1 MELLNSFTVPAGI
14 DRAWDTLMDI
24 ERVAPCMPGAT
35 LTSVEGDDISGS
47 VKVKLGPVTMTYKG
61 KGTFLERDAAT
72 HVAVIE
78 GSGNE
83 ARGTGTA
90 KATAHVTLAAEAPEL
105 TRVNVTT
112 DLVIT
117 GKAAQFGR
125 GVMQDVAARLVDQ
138 FAANL
143 AALMSVPDE
152 DAGSAPAT
160 AGAAPAGA
168 ASTQPEAGSGAAAS
182 RPAPDLPHQQEAI
195 DLMATAGAPVLR
207 RAVPIVAG
215 VAVVAFLWWLLTR
228 RGRS

>member
-1 MELLNSFTVPAGI
+1 MELLNSFTVPSGI

-24 ERVAPCMPGAT
+24 EHVAPCMPGAT
-35 LTSVEGDDISGS
+35 LTSVAGDDITGS

-61 KGTFLERDAAT
+61 KGTFLERDPAT

-78 GSGNE
+78 GSGTE

-90 KATAHVTLAAEAPEL
+90 RAKAHVSLHADSPEV
-105 TRVNVTT
+105 TRVDVTT

-138 FAANL
+138 FAENL
-143 AALMSVPDE
+143 AVLMGAPD
-152 DAGSAPAT
+152 AAAAAAPPEPS
-160 AGAAPAGA
+160 AGAGGEP
-168 ASTQPEAGSGAAAS
+168 TTPTT
-182 RPAPDLPHQQEAI
+182 RPAPELPHDDEAI

-207 RAVPIVAG
+207 RAVPILAG
-215 VAVVAFLWWLLTR
+215 AAVIAFLWWLLTR
-228 RGRS
+228 RGRR